1 MKRSLLA
8 IGAVVALFTLFSC
21 SKKSGDSHKT
31 GPDGPNI
38 VIPELPEG
46 AVDIALINSQA
57 AGLSKKETANCYVL
71 NEAGIYAFPANVRGN
86 GVPAGGLNA
95 GISGIA
101 SASIVWDRG
110 NILKSAHFH
119 IGKSGQPY
127 VIIETPETFAKGNAL
142 VAIKDIEGSILWSWH
157 IWATSYIPGKDD
169 KLIGDSNGCWNYMP
183 LELGMTGLDDSSCML
198 YQWGRKDPFPTV
210 TPEKTTYSQM
220 TMAQAIS
227 QPDCFF
233 VNDAS
238 MYCSNG
244 SVALWN
250 PGNDAK
256 KTVKTMLDPCP
267 PGYYIMPY
275 DAAKVALYN
284 GITSCIPSSSVNMST
299 GLNIR
304 FHEIIYGGMLCN
316 NFDFYWQHSYWQ
328 ADNIVST
335 GRGGTARVNRDG
347 GGATLDNYGG
357 VGIGFPVRG
366 VRKGRFKAAFMGDS
380 ITQFWR
386 EESNGDPAFF
396 VSNGFLNK
404 GIAGETTT
412 QILAR
417 FDTDIV
423 AYNPEKVVILAGTN
437 DLAGND
443 NGGVPR
449 SSEHILGNISAMAQ
463 KAIAGGASEVLLCSV
478 LPVSQYNWNPGI
490 NPMPLIKE
498 LNIKLKAYC
507 AATPSCTYV
516 DYYSAWIN
524 EAGTGAKEGLTY
536 DNTHPTRSGYTVLEG
551 IILPYLK

>member
-1 MKRSLLA
+1 MKSSLIALGSVLAVFTLLA
-8 IGAVVALFTLFSC
+8 C
-21 SKKSGDSHKT
+21 SKKSGSGNNVDPVDPPVVT
-31 GPDGPNI
+31 
-38 VIPELPEG
+38 PELPEG
-46 AVDIALINSQA
+46 AVDIALLNSQA
-57 AGLSKKETANCYVL
+57 AGLAKKETANCYVL
-71 NEAGIYAFPANVRGN
+71 NESGKYAFPADIRGN
-86 GVPAGGLNA
+86 GVPAAGLNA
-95 GISGIA
+95 GMTGIK
-101 SASIVWDRG
+101 SVSIVWDRG
-110 NILKSAHFH
+110 NILKSAYLHVG
-119 IGKSGQPY
+119 ISGQPY
-127 VIIETPETFAKGNAL
+127 VIIETPENFALGNAL
-142 VAIKDIEGSILWSWH
+142 VAVRNAEGDILWSWH
-157 IWATSYIPGKDD
+157 IWSTSYKPGKDD
-169 KLIGDSNGCWNYMP
+169 KLVGDWNGCWNYMP
-183 LELGMTGLDDSSCML
+183 LELGMTGPDDTSCML

-210 TPEKTTYSQM
+210 TPENTTTDAM

-233 VNDAS
+233 VNDAA
-238 MYCSNG
+238 MYCISG
-244 SVALWN
+244 SVSFWN
-250 PGNDAK
+250 PGNSTQ
-256 KTVKTMLDPCP
+256 KTIKTMLDPCP
-267 PGYYIMPY
+267 PGYCVMPY

-284 GITSCIPSSSVNMST
+284 GITSCIPSSSVNMRS
-299 GLNIR
+299 GLDIR
-304 FHEIIYGGMLCN
+304 FHDIIYGGMLCS
-316 NFDFYWQHSYWQ
+316 NFDFYWQHSHWQ

-443 NGGVPR
+443 NGGVSR
-449 SSEHILGNISAMAQ
+449 SSEHILGNISVMAQ
-463 KAIAGGASEVLLCSV
+463 KALSGGATEVLLCSV

-490 NPMPLIKE
+490 NPMPLIQE

-507 AATPSCTYV
+507 ASTPGCTYV